1 MYIRL
6 HYNVEVI
13 LHYAVLHYIMYEIQ
27 HSYNII
33 FFDGSSLS
41 ICTYCFYY
49 DDDDDD
55 AVG

>member
-1 MYIRL
+1 MRHSSVQPQQDYVPDLILTVHRMYIRL

-33 FFDGSSLS
+33 F
-41 ICTYCFYY
+41 Y
-49 DDDDDD
+49 
-55 AVG
+55 

>member
-33 FFDGSSLS
+33 F
-41 ICTYCFYY
+41 Y
-49 DDDDDD
+49 
-55 AVG
+55 

>member
-33 FFDGSSLS
+33 FYWWIKFVNLHLL
-41 ICTYCFYY
+41 FLL
-49 DDDDDD
+49 
-55 AVG
+55 